1 MGIPRE
7 LLAQLEH
14 ALRPIRNSV
23 RSTIARAVVHLV
35 NDAKKLQLIQVGAL
49 AGETIDDAEHHQPYG
64 FSSVPLDGAE
74 AILVFPGGDRGH
86 PIAVAVSDR
95 RYRPTGGVP
104 GEVVVYTDEGDEI
117 RLGRGHVMTLTAGT
131 ALKLG
136 SATAAQA
143 AIKGTQRNTAEQT
156 FLAALAVWVGAVGTA
171 VPATS
176 GAGATFATAITA
188 FANACSAAL
197 SAKVTLE

>member
-1 MGIPRE
+1 MDRNF
-7 LLAQLEH
+7 LTQLEH
-14 ALRPIRNSV
+14 VLRPIRNAV
-23 RSTIARAVVHLV
+23 RSTVARAVVHLV
-35 NDAKKLQLIQVGAL
+35 NDAKKLQLVQAGAL

-95 RYRPTGGVP
+95 RHRPTGGQA
-104 GEVVVYTDEGDEI
+104 GEVVMYTDEGDQI
-117 RLGRGHVMTLTAGT
+117 RLGRGHVITIATDPAGVI
-131 ALKLG
+131 KLG
-136 SATAAQA
+136 SSSAAQS

-156 FLAALAVWVGAVGTA
+156 FLTALATWVAAVGTA

-176 GAGATFATAITA
+176 AAGGTFATAITA
-188 FANACSAAL
+188 FATAASSAL
-197 SAKVTLE
+197 STKVKLE